1 MFNGMMSFFAS
12 LGFAILFN
20 IRKEKMI
27 YAAFIG
33 MIGGVLYYM
42 VMNYGY
48 SEVFALFI
56 SSAVVSLLSDI
67 AARVLKCPQTTF
79 LICALIPLVPG
90 GTMYYT
96 VLRLVE
102 GDNLMALNYGLNTI
116 FNACSIVIGCILVS
130 GIMKAYSK
138 IRKYLG

>member
-1 MFNGMMSFFAS
+1 MWIFATRIRFAS

-48 SEVFALFI
+48 SEVFALF
-56 SSAVVSLLSDI
+56 
-67 AARVLKCPQTTF
+67 F
-79 LICALIPLVPG
+79 WAL
-90 GTMYYT
+90 
-96 VLRLVE
+96 
-102 GDNLMALNYGLNTI
+102 LNT
-116 FNACSIVIGCILVS
+116 FRSHCFHL
-130 GIMKAYSK
+130 
-138 IRKYLG
+138 

>member
-33 MIGGVLYYM
+33 MIGGILYYM

-67 AARVLKCPQTTF
+67 AARVLKYPQTTF